1 MKRAVKPRTVK
12 KSPAKKEKLFACL
25 FASIKWYD
33 MGQFDDSVLGETEI
47 QSVKKK
53 SSKKSRTFIS
63 VSGNPQET
71 LEKLR
76 EGSIPLPGT
85 KKEQAAPAPERAKIA
100 ANMEI
105 ACVVGPIENRKRAL
119 AFRQLWEERSRG
131 LVSRSATGSVLARKY
146 NYRCSINWNAFY
158 RLARNHVRIEEMRGD
173 DGHVTEL
180 LITVVH

>member
-1 MKRAVKPRTVK
+1 MKRAVKHRTVR
-12 KSPAKKEKLFACL
+12 KSPVENEELFACL

-33 MGQFDDSVLGETEI
+33 MRQFIDKASGEEEI

-85 KKEQAAPAPERAKIA
+85 KKEQTASASERAKIA
-100 ANMEI
+100 ANIEI
-105 ACVVGPIENRKRAL
+105 ACVVGPIENKKRAL

-158 RLARNHVRIEEMRGD
+158 RLARKNVHIEELQD
-173 DGHVTEL
+173 EDGHVMEL
-180 LITVVH
+180 LVTVVR